1 MLQLLEPAVM
11 EAFVL
16 VPEFFLLFGAPDVQR
31 RRRRR
36 RRFITVRSGRESV
49 LLPL

>member
-16 VPEFFLLFGAPDVQR
+16 VPEFFLLFGAPDVP
-31 RRRRR
+31 RRRR

-49 LLPL
+49 QVPL